1 MPLGADITIECV
13 GTTIDQCIDLVRPG
27 GTVLVIGLNDKAEQT
42 ISQHWIARKGITIYG
57 SFIGVNVLQTVA
69 SGLNSGQL
77 DFSYM
82 ITHRLPLKDFAVGLE
97 AMRTSQAIEVIL
109 YPWDDIR

>member
-1 MPLGADITIECV
+1 
-13 GTTIDQCIDLVRPG
+13 
-27 GTVLVIGLNDKAEQT
+27 
-42 ISQHWIARKGITIYG
+42 
-57 SFIGVNVLQTVA
+57 
-69 SGLNSGQL
+69 
-77 DFSYM
+77 M